1 MARDDRQRLDS
12 KRQAGD
18 VQLKLISL
26 RNPRDILGR
35 FSSVEFEAREGHR
48 LASKQPQVGK
58 GANPSA
64 KEHDCGEIHSTQT
77 EQDDRSER
85 RQVQGNLW
93 AWTAGTPFEIV
104 DSAMRSKQRRI
115 YRTPEIR
122 PLPGTSDLMEFEIA
136 GWQLACPQAPSEDI
150 ETRLS
155 EWGEIGGMAS
165 SDASRT

>member
-1 MARDDRQRLDS
+1 M
-12 KRQAGD
+12 
-18 VQLKLISL
+18 

-104 DSAMRSKQRRI
+104 DVHELDLIRI
-115 YRTPEIR
+115 R
-122 PLPGTSDLMEFEIA
+122 
-136 GWQLACPQAPSEDI
+136 
-150 ETRLS
+150 
-155 EWGEIGGMAS
+155 
-165 SDASRT
+165 